1 MSFYIIS
8 DNARRTFTMTVAE
21 RATFRANALEIRMYY
36 VPEGE
41 TILVTRGQEALIMEG
56 GSDPPP
62 PTVPPRVLVQNSLA
76 LGVRTPESREIQER
90 MIRPDRLWGWW
101 SIAQ

>member
-1 MSFYIIS
+1 MTADVFYFFSASSGCSLTMQIAS
-8 DNARRTFTMTVAE
+8 ARTLQR
-21 RATFRANALEIRMYY
+21 
-36 VPEGE
+36 GE
-41 TILVTRGQEALIMEG
+41 
-56 GSDPPP
+56 SDPPP
-62 PTVPPRVLVQNSLA
+62 PAVPPRVLVQSSLA

>member
-1 MSFYIIS
+1 
-8 DNARRTFTMTVAE
+8 MTD
-21 RATFRANALEIRMYY
+21 
-36 VPEGE
+36 
-41 TILVTRGQEALIMEG
+41 TRCPAQKEQPVRFPVRESREA
-56 GSDPPP
+56 SDPPP
-62 PTVPPRVLVQNSLA
+62 PTVPPRVLVQSSLV